1 MGPQVGAR
9 FTGIACIYRLPNRLL
24 YCKIALQTSLADIA
38 YQIAY
43 VNAYQRHRF
52 ALADIAYQIAQASPT
67 TIAYFAAGKWA
78 GQHACTKTGQTYD
91 QHGLV
96 AFSSM
101 TGGINFQ
108 FSGFQASS
116 GDVQCSMI
124 EHRVIGARSLRDARS
139 NIGVYVTTRSLVI
152 YCFGPTDRKTP

>member
-1 MGPQVGAR
+1 MLMSWLGLKNWVLSWVLSWDLKLER
-9 FTGIACIYRLPNRLL
+9 V
-24 YCKIALQTSLADIA
+24 LQASLADIA

-96 AFSSM
+96 SF
-101 TGGINFQ
+101 
-108 FSGFQASS
+108 
-116 GDVQCSMI
+116 
-124 EHRVIGARSLRDARS
+124 
-139 NIGVYVTTRSLVI
+139 
-152 YCFGPTDRKTP
+152 